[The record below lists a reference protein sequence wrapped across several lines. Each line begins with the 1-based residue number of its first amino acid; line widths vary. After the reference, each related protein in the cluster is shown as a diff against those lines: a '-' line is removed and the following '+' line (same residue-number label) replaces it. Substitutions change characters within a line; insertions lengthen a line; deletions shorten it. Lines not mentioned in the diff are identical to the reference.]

1 MGGALH
7 ARADSGAIAS
17 QQTPSASGEQNITC
31 EPVMIRGIPFRKR
44 ILLLLLLASAAGAQS
59 LPPEVILLARIKSHL
74 REELSRMPNYTCLET
89 ISRFRGAPHA
99 QLKPLDRVR
108 LEIVYS
114 NHQEYFGSPGDREI
128 GVDDPRAFI
137 GGGMIGNG
145 LFAMTLNNILE
156 GGQFTYRGD
165 ELVAGR
171 SAVRYDFHIP
181 GMYKGLVIS
190 VPGGSGT
197 VGEDG
202 SIWVD
207 RSSLDTLDH
216 AYALARIT
224 AVATEIP
231 PSLPISGMTTDV
243 SYART
248 RIGEHTVLLAQQ
260 ADIDLSTSNGLEDF
274 DRFEFTHCRAYS
286 AESQIRFDTEPG
298 RAAEY
303 MPQSS
308 AMPLF
313 RGLASESIPALLAVT
328 VQITTPI
335 TQSDSVGTLIRGK
348 VSGDV
353 TRKGKIV
360 IPDGSVVRGRI
371 RRFEQHETGKAF
383 IVGLEFTEIDVRG
396 RSIPFYADLLRIE
409 KNPLIKPA
417 LSERVFVHRAGRIQ
431 VAEETINLHELP
443 GVASFFV
450 TGQSFRLPVGFR
462 MVWRTRG
469 PIRGIER
476 R

>member
-1 MGGALH
+1 
-7 ARADSGAIAS
+7 
-17 QQTPSASGEQNITC
+17 
-31 EPVMIRGIPFRKR
+31 MIRGIPFRER
-44 ILLLLLLASAAGAQS
+44 IVLLLLLTSAAGAQS

-114 NHQEYFGSPGDREI
+114 NNQEYFGSPGDREI
-128 GVDDPRAFI
+128 GVEDPRAFV
-137 GGGMIGNG
+137 GSGMIGNG

-165 ELVAGR
+165 ELLAGR

-181 GMYKGLVIS
+181 RMYKGLVIS
-190 VPGGSGT
+190 APGGFGT

-202 SIWVD
+202 SIRVD
-207 RSSLDTLDH
+207 RSSLD
-216 AYALARIT
+216 LARIT
-224 AVATEIP
+224 AVATEVP
-231 PSLPISGMTTDV
+231 PSLPISGMVTDV

-248 RIGEHTVLLAQQ
+248 QIGEHTVLLAQQ
-260 ADIDLSTSNGLEDF
+260 ADIDLSTSGGLEDF

-286 AESQIRFDTEPG
+286 AESQIRFDTETG
-298 RAAEY
+298 GAAEHI
-303 MPQSS
+303 PQSS

-328 VQITTPI
+328 VQLTTPI
-335 TQSDSVGTLIRGK
+335 TQSDSVGTSIQGK

-371 RRFEQHETGKAF
+371 RRLEQHETGKAF
-383 IVGLEFTEIDVRG
+383 IVGLEFTEIEVRG

-409 KNPLIKPA
+409 KNALIKPT